1 MNSDIKITKHNKLNV
16 SLTKDL
22 VGRSLLN
29 FDNLKHLTDIKEDLN
44 LQLILYFAVNEI
56 IV

>member
-29 FDNLKHLTDIKEDLN
+29 FDNLTDIKEDLN